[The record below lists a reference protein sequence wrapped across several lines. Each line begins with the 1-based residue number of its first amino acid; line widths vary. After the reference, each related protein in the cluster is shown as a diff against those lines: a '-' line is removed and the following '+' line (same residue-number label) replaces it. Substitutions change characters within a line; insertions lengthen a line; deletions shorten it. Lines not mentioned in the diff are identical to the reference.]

1 MEVYKTFIAPF
12 DIELIKTKYEKQNP
26 NMISKS
32 EAPAPEEIEL
42 RKHQRNTSSYT
53 YSLSSATGETGLTGV
68 TRVSV
73 TP

>member
-32 EAPAPEEIEL
+32 EAPEAEEI
-42 RKHQRNTSSYT
+42 
-53 YSLSSATGETGLTGV
+53 
-68 TRVSV
+68 
-73 TP
+73 